1 MDEEHYLEHHGV
13 LGMKWGVRKRQP
25 SRGTGQRSTRVGN
38 ILKRRIKSEGLAIA
52 LTDTKLTGVN
62 RGKSKTALKQKR
74 AEQQYKRAQQ
84 RRQIQELREASKRKY
99 DPKYQKPNKNA
110 DGSKA
115 SDKSSKKMNIDT
127 MSTEEIKAANDRM
140 KAVQEY
146 RALTANAEK
155 GNHPIQ
161 AILKE
166 SATVAA
172 SRVLTGAFTD
182 IGTRAIN
189 GVLNSFSSE
198 SSQSKK
204 VNGPESNSS
213 NQKSNKTKS
222 DRKTNQNGSG
232 QQHTSILESLK
243 GDHKTSPYVNPYI
256 DADYEPYSGPKHM
269 RTKNSPP
276 NWSSST
282 NTGSSSIAGLL
293 PAAGESSASKP
304 KHFSSDSSSVSRGS
318 SIVDS
323 IFDDSSIE
331 SIGNDYTQDLL
342 NKNNRRLNG
351 D

>member
-115 SDKSSKKMNIDT
+115 SDKSSKKMNIDM

-166 SATVAA
+166 SATKAA
-172 SRVLTGAFTD
+172 SSIITGALTKA
-182 IGTRAIN
+182 GNKAIDS
-189 GVLNSFSSE
+189 LINSSTSSIE
-198 SSQSKK
+198 PKK

-232 QQHTSILESLK
+232 PQHTSILESLK

>member
-166 SATVAA
+166 SATKAA
-172 SRVLTGAFTD
+172 SSIITGALTKA
-182 IGTRAIN
+182 GNKAIDS
-189 GVLNSFSSE
+189 LINSSTSSIE
-198 SSQSKK
+198 PKK

-232 QQHTSILESLK
+232 PQHTSILESLK

>member
-25 SRGTGQRSTRVGN
+25 SRGTGQRSTRIGN

-99 DPKYQKPNKNA
+99 DPKYQ
-110 DGSKA
+110 

-182 IGTRAIN
+182 VGTRAIN
-189 GVLNSFSSE
+189 GVLNSFSGE

-232 QQHTSILESLK
+232 QQHTSIL
-243 GDHKTSPYVNPYI
+243 D
-256 DADYEPYSGPKHM
+256 SGPKHM

>member
-172 SRVLTGAFTD
+172 SRVLTGAFTA

-189 GVLNSFSSE
+189 GVLTSFSSE

>member
-1 MDEEHYLEHHGV
+1 MTSQAYEY
-13 LGMKWGVRKRQP
+13 
-25 SRGTGQRSTRVGN
+25 T
-38 ILKRRIKSEGLAIA
+38 
-52 LTDTKLTGVN
+52 
-62 RGKSKTALKQKR
+62 SKI
-74 AEQQYKRAQQ
+74 E
-84 RRQIQELREASKRKY
+84 
-99 DPKYQKPNKNA
+99 
-110 DGSKA
+110 
-115 SDKSSKKMNIDT
+115 
-127 MSTEEIKAANDRM
+127 
-140 KAVQEY
+140 
-146 RALTANAEK
+146 
-155 GNHPIQ
+155 
-161 AILKE
+161 
-166 SATVAA
+166 
-172 SRVLTGAFTD
+172 
-182 IGTRAIN
+182 
-189 GVLNSFSSE
+189 
-198 SSQSKK
+198 SQSKK

-232 QQHTSILESLK
+232 PQHTSILESLK

-256 DADYEPYSGPKHM
+256 DADYDPYSGPKHM

-304 KHFSSDSSSVSRGS
+304 KYFSSDSSSVSRGS

>member
-172 SRVLTGAFTD
+172 SRVLTGAFTA

-189 GVLNSFSSE
+189 GVLTSFSSE

-204 VNGPESNSS
+204 S
-213 NQKSNKTKS
+213 
-222 DRKTNQNGSG
+222 
-232 QQHTSILESLK
+232 
-243 GDHKTSPYVNPYI
+243 
-256 DADYEPYSGPKHM
+256 
-269 RTKNSPP
+269 
-276 NWSSST
+276 
-282 NTGSSSIAGLL
+282 
-293 PAAGESSASKP
+293 
-304 KHFSSDSSSVSRGS
+304 
-318 SIVDS
+318 
-323 IFDDSSIE
+323 
-331 SIGNDYTQDLL
+331 
-342 NKNNRRLNG
+342 
-351 D
+351 

>member
-166 SATVAA
+166 SATKAA
-172 SRVLTGAFTD
+172 SSIITGALTKA
-182 IGTRAIN
+182 GNKAIDS
-189 GVLNSFSSE
+189 LINSSTSSIE
-198 SSQSKK
+198 PKK

-232 QQHTSILESLK
+232 PQHTSILESLK

-323 IFDDSSIE
+323 IFNDSSIE

>member
-25 SRGTGQRSTRVGN
+25 SRGTGRRSTRVGN

-110 DGSKA
+110 DRS
-115 SDKSSKKMNIDT
+115 IDT

-166 SATVAA
+166 SATVAT

-182 IGTRAIN
+182 VGTRAIN
-189 GVLNSFSSE
+189 GVLNSFSGE

-243 GDHKTSPYVNPYI
+243 GDH
-256 DADYEPYSGPKHM
+256 SGPKHM